1 MENYQIFRIVLRSL
15 DCSPACREFSVYHLP
30 SKVLRKKTVSLGYLG
45 GIAATQHFEW
55 DCRKHL
61 KCISAFEIIKQ
72 GFNLLHFRCNECNI
86 LVWF

>member
-15 DCSPACREFSVYHLP
+15 DCSPACTEFSVYHLP
-30 SKVLRKKTVSLGYLG
+30 SKVSRMKNVSLGYLG

-72 GFNLLHFRCNECNI
+72 GFNLLHFRFNECNI
-86 LVWF
+86 FVWF

>member
-1 MENYQIFRIVLRSL
+1 MVSRMKN
-15 DCSPACREFSVYHLP
+15 
-30 SKVLRKKTVSLGYLG
+30 VSLGYLG

-72 GFNLLHFRCNECNI
+72 GFNLLHFRCND
-86 LVWF
+86 LVLS